1 MVYRAVRFCPTYKTL
16 FHLTQLRMDRQKIEQ
31 DTIRHMDDI
40 RRLNQKI
47 LVLEQLKLQRMEAI
61 KLNYDKLDACLL
73 TN

>member
-1 MVYRAVRFCPTYKTL
+1 
-16 FHLTQLRMDRQKIEQ
+16 MDRQRIEQ

-40 RRLNQKI
+40 RILNQKI

-73 TN
+73 TNQMIKVR

>member
-1 MVYRAVRFCPTYKTL
+1 
-16 FHLTQLRMDRQKIEQ
+16 MDRQRIEQ

-73 TN
+73 TNQMIKVR

>member
-1 MVYRAVRFCPTYKTL
+1 
-16 FHLTQLRMDRQKIEQ
+16 MDIQKIEQ

-61 KLNYDKLDACLL
+61 KLNYDKIDACLL

>member
-1 MVYRAVRFCPTYKTL
+1 
-16 FHLTQLRMDRQKIEQ
+16 MDRQRIEQ

-73 TN
+73 TNQIIK